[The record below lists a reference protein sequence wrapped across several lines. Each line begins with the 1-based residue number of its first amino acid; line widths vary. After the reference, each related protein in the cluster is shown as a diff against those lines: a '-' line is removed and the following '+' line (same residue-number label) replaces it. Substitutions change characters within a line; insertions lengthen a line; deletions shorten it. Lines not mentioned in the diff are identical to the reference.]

1 MSLIT
6 ETNAQYYSGQQV
18 FQTIGG
24 AGPHEFVCTFNTP
37 LIDAP
42 ALIQTQ
48 ITKLTNGNSYQV
60 GDITGQGTLG
70 PIVGGSG
77 VNMIVRIDTIQP
89 AFPGHN
95 TGTPLTWT
103 ILQEGSGYQVGDIIS
118 FPHSPGG
125 GGVAT
130 FEVIN
135 VPSVSPFLTSNYVIT
150 DNNGNVV
157 PPSVYSSSNNII
169 TITSA
174 LPAGT
179 LLVQLSQQAVN
190 NNYGN
195 YEYTSLDD
203 VINNFMVGYVGY
215 EKILPRVNKTDVVFH
230 AKRGLQEF
238 SYDLLKVLKSQELS
252 IPVSLSVPIPQDYVN
267 YVKMSWIDDNG
278 GKHIIYPTRVTS
290 SPTELPIQDGDGIPT
305 QDNFEE
311 NLNASQSLT
320 EERWSSQQLTTNYQN
335 DWDDDVAPGLLGQR
349 YGLQPEEAQ
358 INGKFVINDRLGTI
372 SFTSDLVGKVIILEY
387 ISDGLAY
394 DSDMK
399 IPKLAEEAIYMHI
412 IHAVLSTRR
421 GIPEYII
428 NRYKRERSAAYR
440 NAKIRLSNI
449 KTEEIAQVFRNKAKW
464 IKH

>member
-24 AGPHEFVCTFNTP
+24 AGPHEFACTFNTP

-48 ITKLTNGNSYQV
+48 LIKISNGNSYQA
-60 GDITGQGTLG
+60 GDITGQGTLA
-70 PIVGGSG
+70 PIAGGSG
-77 VNMIVRIDTIQP
+77 VDMIVRIDTIQP
-89 AFPGHN
+89 AFPGSN

-103 ILQEGSGYQVGDIIS
+103 ILQEGSGYQVGDVIR

-125 GGVAT
+125 PGVAQFRIT
-130 FEVIN
+130 HI
-135 VPSVSPFLTSNYVIT
+135 PSVSPFLTSNYVIT
-150 DNNGNVV
+150 DANGNIV
-157 PPSVYSSSNNII
+157 PPSAYSSSNNVI
-169 TITSA
+169 TIDA
-174 LPAGT
+174 NLPAGT
-179 LLVQLSQQAVN
+179 LLVQLSQQAIN

-195 YEYTSLDD
+195 YEYISLDD

-290 SPTELPIQDGDGIPT
+290 SPNELPIQDGEGIPT
-305 QDNFEE
+305 QDNFEQ
-311 NLNASQSLT
+311 NLAASQSLT
-320 EERWSSQQLTTNYQN
+320 EERWASQKLTTNYQN
-335 DWDDDVAPGLLGQR
+335 DWDDDIMPSLLGQR

-358 INGKFVINDRLGTI
+358 INGKFVINNRLGTI

-387 ISDGLAY
+387 ISDGLAF

-449 KTEEIAQVFRNKAKW
+449 KIEEIAQVFRNKAKW

>member
-24 AGPHEFVCTFNTP
+24 AGPHEFVCTFNTQ

-42 ALIQTQ
+42 QLIQTQ
-48 ITKLTNGNSYQV
+48 IVKLTDGNNYSVSTTPLPMSNASNTQNGAGMQ
-60 GDITGQGTLG
+60 ITIDQIQQSS
-70 PIVGGSG
+70 PGSG
-77 VNMIVRIDTIQP
+77 I
-89 AFPGHN
+89 
-95 TGTPLTWT
+95 GTPTAWT
-103 ILQEGSGYQVGDIIS
+103 IVQEGSGYEVGDIVKLPQIV
-118 FPHSPGG
+118 PGQSG
-125 GGVAT
+125 IAT
-130 FEVIN
+130 FEVTQ
-135 VPSVSPFLTSNYVIT
+135 VPVASPFLTSNYVIKDT
-150 DNNGNVV
+150 NGNVIA
-157 PPSVYSSSNNII
+157 PSAYSSSNNVI
-169 TITSA
+169 TIDA
-174 LPAGT
+174 NIPAGT
-179 LLVQLSQQAVN
+179 LLVQLSQEAIN

-195 YEYTSLDD
+195 YEYTSLED

-215 EKILPRVNKTDVVFH
+215 EKIIPRVNKTDVVFH

-252 IPVSLSVPIPQDYVN
+252 IPVGLSVPIPQDYVN
-267 YVKMSWIDDNG
+267 YVRMSWVDDNG

-290 SPTELPIQDGDGIPT
+290 SPTELPVQDGEGIPT

-311 NLNASQSLT
+311 NIRASQSLT
-320 EERWSSQQLTTNYQN
+320 EERWASQQLTTNYQN
-335 DWDDDVAPGLLGQR
+335 DWDDDIMPGLLGQR

-358 INGKFVINDRLGTI
+358 VNGKFVINNRLGTI

-394 DSDMK
+394 DADMK

-449 KTEEIAQVFRNKAKW
+449 KIEEIAQVFRNKAKW

>member
-42 ALIQTQ
+42 SLIQTE
-48 ITKLTNGNSYQV
+48 IVKVSNGNSYQV

-77 VNMIVRIDTIQP
+77 VNMVVRIDTIHP

-103 ILQEGSGYQVGDIIS
+103 ILQEGSGYQVGDIIN

-125 GGVAT
+125 SGVAQ

-135 VPSVSPFLTSNYVIT
+135 VPSASPFLTSNYVVT
-150 DNNGNVV
+150 DANGNVI
-157 PPSVYSSSNNII
+157 PKSATSSLNNVI
-169 TITSA
+169 TITSN
-174 LPAGT
+174 LPAGIV
-179 LLVQLSQQAVN
+179 LVQLSPEAVN

-267 YVKMSWIDDNG
+267 YVKMSWIDGNG

-311 NLNASQSLT
+311 NLRASQSLT
-320 EERWSSQQLTTNYQN
+320 EERWASQQLTTDYQN
-335 DWDDDVAPGLLGQR
+335 EWDDDVAPGLLGQR

-428 NRYKRERSAAYR
+428 NRYKRERSSAYR